1 MLRLRDI
8 MSRDLVTLSPD
19 LSLRDAMDVL
29 TTQHI
34 TGAPV
39 LSNHKVVG
47 VISLTDLVEF
57 AAASPGVPTERPD
70 LTDID
75 DWENPGDL
83 PTDDEPP
90 SAFFAELWDDAGAD
104 VAERFAQTEGPEWNT
119 LEEHTVGEAMNRKVS
134 ALPPDAPVDHA
145 AAVMRRAGIHR
156 VLVME
161 GPALMGV
168 VTTSDIA
175 DAVADHRISSRV
187 YVFGSPANNRG
198 DGD

>member
-1 MLRLRDI
+1 MLRLKDI
-8 MSRDLVTLSPD
+8 MTRELVTLSPD

-29 TTQHI
+29 ITQHI

-39 LSNHKVVG
+39 VSGTHVVG

-57 AAASPGVPTERPD
+57 AAGAPGVPTERED
-70 LTDID
+70 MSDMD
-75 DWENPGDL
+75 DWENPGEL

-104 VAERFAQTEGPEWNT
+104 VAERFAETEGPEWNV
-119 LEEHTVGEAMNRKVS
+119 LEEHTVGEAMNRKVCS
-134 ALPPDAPVDHA
+134 LPPDAPVDHA

-161 GPALMGV
+161 GAALVGM
-168 VTTSDIA
+168 VTTSDIT
-175 DAVADHRISSRV
+175 DAVADHRITSRV
-187 YVFGSPANNRG
+187 YVFGTPAGNRG
-198 DGD
+198 DVS

>member
-29 TTQHI
+29 TTQQI

-39 LSNHKVVG
+39 VANHKVVG

-70 LTDID
+70 LSDMD

-104 VAERFAQTEGPEWNT
+104 VVERFAQTEGPEWNN
-119 LEEHTVGEAMNRKVS
+119 LEEHTVGEAMSRKVA

-161 GPALMGV
+161 GAELVGV

-175 DAVADHRISSRV
+175 DAVADHRITSRV
-187 YVFGSPANNRG
+187 YVFGNSAKDRG
-198 DGD
+198 I